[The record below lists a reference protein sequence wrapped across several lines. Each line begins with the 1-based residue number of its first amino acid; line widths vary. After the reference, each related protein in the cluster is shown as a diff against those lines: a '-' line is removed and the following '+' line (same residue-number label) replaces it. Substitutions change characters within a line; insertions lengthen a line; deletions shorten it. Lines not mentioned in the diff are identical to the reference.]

1 MGTKWNIFIN
11 KFLKIKR
18 HNDAKYLQIVLHV
31 SEKKEEASVG
41 RHPLFRIVRDENDV
55 DFHNS

>member
-1 MGTKWNIFIN
+1 MC
-11 KFLKIKR
+11 LKIKR
-18 HNDAKYLQIVLHV
+18 HNDAKYLQIVLHA